1 MGPALRGISVL
12 PARVR
17 LEESELDHALRRA
30 IELTGLCSGAAY
42 GISPRGVPVLHAH
55 VGFAQPIG
63 LADFFGYPRL
73 LADTLAAA
81 KGRIVRLRGASPD
94 DLVARSVLA
103 RAGVS
108 LMVLVPIRLPTHP
121 LAALVLGAPRVS
133 ARWQLAGPTHTQRVS
148 RYCRLLARLGGL
160 PERYAE
166 LTGQA
171 GALHD
176 VGKLAVPEAVLMK
189 PGKLTPPERRLIERH
204 ADDGRVILSGPHHP
218 LGDMAAEV
226 AWTHHER
233 WDGTGYPR
241 GLRGTQIPLEGRIAA
256 IADVFDALT
265 SDRPYRPGLPLDDAL
280 ARLRAGAGTHFDPRL
295 VELFTAALPRLYR
308 LQERVLQRQTAVARR
323 VPVLAV
329 APA

>member
-1 MGPALRGISVL
+1 
-12 PARVR
+12 
-17 LEESELDHALRRA
+17 
-30 IELTGLCSGAAY
+30 
-42 GISPRGVPVLHAH
+42 
-55 VGFAQPIG
+55 
-63 LADFFGYPRL
+63 
-73 LADTLAAA
+73 
-81 KGRIVRLRGASPD
+81 
-94 DLVARSVLA
+94 
-103 RAGVS
+103 
-108 LMVLVPIRLPTHP
+108 
-121 LAALVLGAPRVS
+121 
-133 ARWQLAGPTHTQRVS
+133 
-148 RYCRLLARLGGL
+148 
-160 PERYAE
+160 
-166 LTGQA
+166 
-171 GALHD
+171 
-176 VGKLAVPEAVLMK
+176 
-189 PGKLTPPERRLIERH
+189 
-204 ADDGRVILSGPHHP
+204 
-218 LGDMAAEV
+218 MAAEV